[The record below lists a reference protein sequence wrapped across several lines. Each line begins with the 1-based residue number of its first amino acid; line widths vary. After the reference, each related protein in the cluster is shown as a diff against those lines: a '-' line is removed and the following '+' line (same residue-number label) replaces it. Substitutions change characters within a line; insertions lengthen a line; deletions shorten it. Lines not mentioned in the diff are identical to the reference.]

1 MSGVGVVV
9 GAGVVGLACA
19 RVMAARGLEV
29 VVLEA
34 AHMIGTGVSSRNSE
48 VIHAG
53 IYYPKGSLKA
63 RACVEGRQMLYD
75 YCRERAI
82 GHERCGKLIV
92 ATSADQLADLERIK
106 ELAAGNGVHDLR
118 VVSAEEACGMEPS
131 LSCVGALVSPSTG
144 IVDSHSLMLSLQGDA
159 EARGA
164 CVVFNTPVLS
174 YEVLQ
179 GRVRPSSAGGGGHIR
194 VRTGGAQPMEMDC
207 DVLVNAAGLFAPDL
221 ARQSGDVAA
230 PTP

>member
-19 RVMAARGLEV
+19 RMMAARGLEV

-53 IYYPKGSLKA
+53 IYYPKGSVKA
-63 RACVEGRQMLYD
+63 RACVEGRKMLYD

-92 ATSADQLADLERIK
+92 ATSAGQLADLERIK
-106 ELAAGNGVHDLR
+106 GLAADNDVHDLR
-118 VVSAEEACGMEPS
+118 VISAEEARRVEPN
-131 LSCVGALVSPSTG
+131 LSCVGALLSPSTG
-144 IVDSHSLMLSLQGDA
+144 IVDSHALMLSLQGDA

-174 YEVLQ
+174 HERLL
-179 GRVRPSSAGGGGHIR
+179 STASGGGHIR
-194 VRTGGAQPMEMDC
+194 VRTGGAEPMEMDC
-207 DVLVNAAGLFAPDL
+207 EVLVNSAGLFAPDL
-221 ARQSGDVAA
+221 ARQSGVAA
-230 PTP
+230 APKP